1 MAKKS
6 FKEFCQGLVHK
17 VPSIAADV
25 MEVVVS
31 PNPLGTAV
39 LKVGELLK
47 SKAEKDEAA
56 KQALQEFEQY
66 QMEWQKEM
74 YQLEIEAYKT
84 EVDDRRT
91 AREKYIQAD
100 RTTADEI
107 GRSIIHRNLIYIF
120 ILLMVQVLV
129 TLVSVFL
136 ADNFIADKQTAVT
149 IGSSMGSVV
158 GAAIGT
164 VIGSLL
170 QERNQVVGFHFGSSM
185 GSRQKDFLR

>member
-47 SKAEKDEAA
+47 SKADKDDAA

-74 YQLEIEAYKT
+74 YQLEIEAYKV

-107 GRSIIHRNLIYIF
+107 GRSIIQRNLIYIF

-185 GSRQKDFLR
+185 GSRQKDLLR